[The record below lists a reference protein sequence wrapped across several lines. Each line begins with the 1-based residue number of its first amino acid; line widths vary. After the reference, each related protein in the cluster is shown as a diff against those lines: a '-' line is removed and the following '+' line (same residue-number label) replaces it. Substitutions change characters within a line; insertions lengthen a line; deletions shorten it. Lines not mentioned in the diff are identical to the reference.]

1 MSKAANRLC
10 IDGGRLWQ
18 SLMTMAEIGATA
30 KGGVCR
36 LALSETDRDGRR
48 LFAEW
53 AEAAGCRLSIDGI
66 GNMFAHCAGRDD
78 SLAPVLVGSHLD
90 SQPTGGKFDGAYGVL
105 SGLEVVRA
113 LQDAGIET
121 LRPIEI
127 VNWTNEE
134 GSRFAPA
141 MMGSG
146 TYSGALALEEVL
158 AQEES
163 GGGQTVA
170 EALTEHGLA
179 GDAPVG
185 ERTPHAY
192 FEAHIEQGPILE
204 AEGHTIGIVTAIQ
217 GLRWFDCRVEGM
229 EAHAGPMPMPAR
241 KDALLAASRLVERV
255 NAIALEHAPDGR
267 GTVGEFRISPDSR
280 NVIPGSVHLGIDMR
294 HPDADALAAMAAA
307 LRVAYDDLEGYGG
320 TLNEIWYS
328 PPTLFD
334 PTCVAAVRNAADA
347 LGASYRE
354 ITSGAGHDAKYM
366 ADICPSAMVFIPC
379 RDGISH
385 NEIESA
391 EPEHATVGVDVLLL
405 AVLEKA
411 QEPG

>member
-1 MSKAANRLC
+1 MSEATNRLR
-10 IDGGRLWQ
+10 IDGARLWQ

-36 LALSETDRDGRR
+36 LALSDVDRAGRA
-48 LFAEW
+48 LFTQW
-53 AEAAGCRLSIDGI
+53 AEAAGCRVSVDAI
-66 GNMFAHCAGRDD
+66 GNMFARRAGRDD

-105 SGLEVVRA
+105 SALEVVRSLA
-113 LQDAGIET
+113 DAGVET

-146 TYSGALALEEVL
+146 AYSGALALDEVL
-158 AQEES
+158 AQEET
-163 GGGQTVA
+163 GCGQTVA
-170 EALTEHGLA
+170 EALAEHDLA
-179 GDAPVG
+179 GAVPVG
-185 ERTPHAY
+185 GRIPHAY

-204 AEGHTIGIVTAIQ
+204 AEGHTVGVVTAIQ
-217 GLRWFDCRVEGM
+217 GIRWFDCSVEGM
-229 EAHAGPMPMPAR
+229 EAHAGPTPMPTR
-241 KDALLAASRLVERV
+241 KDALLAAAGLVERV
-255 NAIALEHAPDGR
+255 HAIALEHAPDGR

-294 HPDADALAAMAAA
+294 HPDAGALAAMAAA
-307 LRVAYDDLEGYGG
+307 LGEAHQGLEGFDG
-320 TLNEIWYS
+320 TLEEIWYS
-328 PPTLFD
+328 PPTIFD
-334 PTCVAAVRNAADA
+334 SACVAAVRGAAEA

-391 EPEHATVGVDVLLL
+391 EPAHATIGADVLLL

-411 QEPG
+411 QEPA

>member
-1 MSKAANRLC
+1 MSEAANRLRV
-10 IDGGRLWQ
+10 DGAGR
-18 SLMTMAEIGATA
+18 
-30 KGGVCR
+30 
-36 LALSETDRDGRR
+36 ALFT
-48 LFAEW
+48 EW
-53 AEAAGCRLSIDGI
+53 AEAAGCQVSVDGI
-66 GNMFAHCAGRDD
+66 GNMFARRAGRDD

-105 SGLEVVRA
+105 AALEVVGS
-113 LQDAGIET
+113 LQDAGVET

-146 TYSGALALEEVL
+146 AYTGALNLTAVL
-158 AQEES
+158 AQEET

-170 EALTEHGLA
+170 EALAEHDLA
-179 GDAPVG
+179 GAAPVG
-185 ERTPHAY
+185 GRVPHAY

-204 AEGHTIGIVTAIQ
+204 AEGHTIGVVTAIQ
-217 GLRWFDCRVEGM
+217 GIRWFDCRIDGM
-229 EAHAGPMPMPAR
+229 EAHAGPTPMPVR
-241 KDALLAASRLVERV
+241 KDALLAAAGLVERV

-307 LRVAYDDLEGYGG
+307 LHAAHEGLEGYGG
-320 TLNEIWYS
+320 SLEEIWYS

-334 PTCVAAVRNAADA
+334 SACVAAVRNAADA
-347 LGASYRE
+347 LGASHRD

-391 EPEHATVGVDVLLL
+391 EPEHATVGADVLLL

-411 QEPG
+411 QEPA

>member
-1 MSKAANRLC
+1 MSEAANRLR
-10 IDGGRLWQ
+10 IDGARLWQ

-30 KGGVCR
+30 KGGVRR
-36 LALSETDRDGRR
+36 LALSDVDRAGRA
-48 LFAEW
+48 LFTQW
-53 AEAAGCRLSIDGI
+53 AEAAGCQVGSDGI
-66 GNMFAHCAGRDD
+66 GNMFARRPGRDD

-105 SGLEVVRA
+105 AALEVVRSLA
-113 LQDAGIET
+113 DAGVET

-146 TYSGALALEEVL
+146 AYSGALDLAQVL
-158 AQEES
+158 AQEET

-170 EALTEHGLA
+170 EALAEHDLA
-179 GDAPVG
+179 GAAAVG
-185 ERTPHAY
+185 GRTPHAY

-204 AEGHTIGIVTAIQ
+204 AAGHTVGIVTAIQ
-217 GLRWFDCRVEGM
+217 GIRWFDCRVEGM
-229 EAHAGPMPMPAR
+229 EAHAGPTPMPAR
-241 KDALLAASRLVERV
+241 KDALLAAARLVERV
-255 NAIALEHAPDGR
+255 HAIALEHAPDGR

-307 LRVAYDDLEGYGG
+307 LREAHDGLEGYGG
-320 TLNEIWYS
+320 TLEEIWYS
-328 PPTLFD
+328 PPTAFD
-334 PTCVAAVRNAADA
+334 SACVAAVRGAAEA

-391 EPEHATVGVDVLLL
+391 EPEHATAGADVLLL
-405 AVLEKA
+405 AVMEKA
-411 QEPG
+411 QEPA